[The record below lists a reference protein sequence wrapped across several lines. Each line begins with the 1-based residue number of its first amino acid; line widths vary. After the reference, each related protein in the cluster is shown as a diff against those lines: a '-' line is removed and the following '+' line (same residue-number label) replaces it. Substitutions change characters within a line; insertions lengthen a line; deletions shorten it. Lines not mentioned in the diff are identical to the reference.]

1 MKSSESYCVQCSL
14 LSFNEVPLQTPLS
27 RLLNTIFSGCFD
39 RFHDRPSSSMLAYV
53 PGDNLIVEV
62 VDNGETQAQATYKEF
77 FAVCTP
83 QHVGMLLYYSA
94 FMLLFF
100 HLTNLSV
107 RAQKIIFTH

>member
-1 MKSSESYCVQCSL
+1 
-14 LSFNEVPLQTPLS
+14 
-27 RLLNTIFSGCFD
+27 
-39 RFHDRPSSSMLAYV
+39 
-53 PGDNLIVEV
+53 V